1 VLAALVSL
9 ALLLLQTQT
18 PVESAKALI
27 EAGKLSEARQA
38 LASADP
44 AQPETAYLAGIL
56 HYRAREYAAAIES
69 LKRAVEAPPESAT
82 YREAVQ
88 MLGLSYYLS
97 GHLKDAIPW
106 LEKSAQTG
114 ARGPDVFY
122 MLGNSYIQSVE
133 PGKARAAFAR
143 MFEVA
148 PDSAAA
154 HLLTAQM
161 MVRQEFEDLAKKELH
176 RALQL
181 DPKIPEAHFL
191 LGELSIFRAHLEEG
205 ITELRAEI
213 AINPNFGTAYYRLGD
228 AYTRREEWDTA
239 IPLLQKSIW
248 LNPNFSGPYILLG
261 KAYLKKGDLVNAEAM
276 LRRAVKM
283 DALNSSAHYLLGQT
297 LVQTG
302 HAEEGRKMMRRSQ
315 DLRKDGDK

>member
-1 VLAALVSL
+1 VLAALIPLV
-9 ALLLLQTQT
+9 LLLLQTGT
-18 PVESAKALI
+18 PVERARALI
-27 EAGKLSEARQA
+27 QAGKLSEAREA
-38 LASADP
+38 LAGADP
-44 AQPETAYLAGIL
+44 AQPETAYLAGVL
-56 HYRAREYAAAIES
+56 HYRAREYPAAIES
-69 LKRAVEAPPESAT
+69 LKHAVEAPPSTAA
-82 YREAVQ
+82 YRESVQ

-133 PGKARAAFAR
+133 PDKARVAFAR
-143 MFEVA
+143 MFAVA

-161 MVRQEFEDLAKKELH
+161 MVRQEFEDLALKELR
-176 RALQL
+176 RALEI
-181 DPKIPEAHFL
+181 DPRIPEAHFL
-191 LGELSIFRAHLEEG
+191 LGELAIFRAHVEEA

-213 AINPNFGTAYYRLGD
+213 AINPNFGAAYYRLGD
-228 AYTRREEWDTA
+228 AYTRREDWDTA
-239 IPLLQKSIW
+239 IPLLQKSVW
-248 LNPNFSGPYILLG
+248 LNPTFSGPYILLG
-261 KAYLKKGDLVNAEAM
+261 KAYLKKGDLGNAEAM

-297 LVQTG
+297 LVQAG
-302 HAEEGRKMMRRSQ
+302 HAEEGRELMRQSQ
-315 DLRKDGDK
+315 ELRQDGEK

>member
-1 VLAALVSL
+1 MLAALLPL
-9 ALLLLQTQT
+9 ALLFQTQT
-18 PVESAKALI
+18 PVERARALLD
-27 EAGKLSEARQA
+27 AGKLSEAREA
-38 LASADP
+38 LTAADP
-44 AQPETAYLAGIL
+44 AQPEAAYLAGVL
-56 HYRAREYAAAIES
+56 HYRAREYPAAIES
-69 LKRAVEAPPESAT
+69 LKHAVEAAPSSTT
-82 YREAVQ
+82 YKEAVQ

-106 LEKSAQTG
+106 LEKFAQTG

-122 MLGNSYIQSVE
+122 MLGNCYIQSVDPE
-133 PGKARAAFAR
+133 KARVAFAR
-143 MFEVA
+143 MFDVA

-161 MVRQEFEDLAKKELH
+161 MVRQEFEDLATKELH
-176 RALQL
+176 RALEI
-181 DPKIPEAHFL
+181 DPRIPEAHFL
-191 LGELSIFRAHLEEG
+191 LGELAIFRARLDEAVA
-205 ITELRAEI
+205 ELRAEI
-213 AINPNFGTAYYRLGD
+213 AINPNFGAAYYRLGD

-248 LNPNFSGPYILLG
+248 LNPTFSGPYILLG
-261 KAYLKKGDLVNAEAM
+261 KAYLKKGDVVNAEAM

-302 HAEEGRKMMRRSQ
+302 HAEEGREMMRRSQ
-315 DLRKDGDK
+315 ELRKDGEK